1 MAFVKAV
8 KTNAYYKRFQTKNRR
23 RRECRTDY
31 AQRRAL
37 VRQDKDKYN
46 THKYRFVVRRTNTKI
61 ICQVIY
67 STIQGDRVLAQASS
81 TELPNFGVTV
91 GLKNYSAAYCTGLLL
106 ARRLLKQIGLDTA
119 FVGKKEAT
127 GDEFHVADDFEGERR
142 PFKAV
147 LDVGLYRTT
156 VGARLFGA
164 LKGASDGGI
173 DIPHSIKRF
182 PGYSAA
188 GEGAYDA
195 AVHKDRILGKHVAA
209 YMAHLKEEDP
219 EAYERQFAD
228 FIKKDITGDKVEKM
242 YKAAHAAI
250 RADPTFKPKADKGV
264 KNVRVGHTIT
274 TANGNKYERRVK
286 LSCAQR
292 KARVIE
298 KIRKA
303 QAKLAAGTGSDDE

>member
-23 RRECRTDY
+23 RRESKTDY

-37 VRQDKDKYN
+37 VKQDKDKYN
-46 THKYRFVVRRTNTKI
+46 THKYRFVVRRTNSKI
-61 ICQVIY
+61 ICQIVY
-67 STIQGDRVLAQASS
+67 STIQGDRVLCQAIS
-81 TELPNFGVTV
+81 TELSKYGVTT
-91 GLKNYSAAYCTGLLL
+91 GLKNYAAAYCTGLLL
-106 ARRLLKQIGLDTA
+106 ARRLLKQVGLDTA

-164 LKGASDGGI
+164 LKGACDGGI

-182 PGYSAA
+182 PGYS
-188 GEGAYDA
+188 GEGKDGEYDA
-195 AVHKDRILGKHVAA
+195 KVHKDRILGRHIAGYMKH
-209 YMAHLKEEDP
+209 LQEEDP
-219 EAYERQFAD
+219 ESYQRQFSE
-228 FIKKDITGDKVEKM
+228 FVKVGVTGDKVEKM

-250 RADPTFKPKADKGV
+250 RADPTFTKKVTKKV
-264 KNVRVGHTIT
+264 KRDIVGNTVKT
-274 TANGNKYERRVK
+274 NNGNKYVRQTK
-286 LSCAQR
+286 LSCKQR

-298 KIRKA
+298 KIRNA
-303 QAKLAAGTGSDDE
+303 QSRLAAAADEE